1 MDDTLEQAERNL
13 AEANTQ
19 LDIKKAMI
27 GYLMEIFKDRPA
39 TRAHMGQIMM
49 VTLDHADTLEKKRN
63 AVRMLVRTIH
73 AEVKSRGR

>member
-1 MDDTLEQAERNL
+1 MDDHLEQAERNL
-13 AEANTQ
+13 AKADTQ

-27 GYLMEIFKDRPA
+27 GYLMEIFKDRPG
-39 TRAHMGQIMM
+39 TRAHMAQMMM